1 MRKYTISQID
11 LMTDLICLQK
21 GIIHYS
27 IYLSEERGSI
37 DAALSSLTED
47 AARIA
52 KRKFRKI
59 VRTKTKSS
67 KRSPSAKRSSVME
80 YMRSAAWEF
89 VQNKQQDNDEG

>member
-27 IYLSEERGSI
+27 ISLSEERGSI
-37 DAALSSLTED
+37 DTALSSLTED

-59 VRTKTKSS
+59 ARTKTKSS
-67 KRSPSAKRSSVME
+67 KRSPAAKRSYVME